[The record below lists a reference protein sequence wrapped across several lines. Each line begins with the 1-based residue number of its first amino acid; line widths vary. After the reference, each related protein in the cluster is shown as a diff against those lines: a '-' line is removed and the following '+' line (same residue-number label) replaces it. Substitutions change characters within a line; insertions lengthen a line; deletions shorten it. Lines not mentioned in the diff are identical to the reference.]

1 MTKVNLAELQ
11 KLQPGSEDWNEKL
24 DHFES
29 AVQQHIYQ
37 EESSWL
43 PDVIRN
49 APADER
55 QRMSFEYREYFDR
68 FDRDSA

>member
-11 KLQPGSEDWNEKL
+11 KLQPRSEDWNEKL
-24 DHFES
+24 DHIES